1 MSTWQRGDIVVV
13 AFPYTDAH
21 SSVIVKGRPALIIP
35 SAWVN
40 ENTQDIIVAAISS
53 RQPSPGYPTDFRI
66 EKGTP
71 TFQRSGLRVASIV
84 KAAVVA
90 TIPQSVVAR
99 KLGQLTR
106 EDVQKANR
114 YLRAALEL

>member
-21 SSVIVKGRPALIIP
+21 GRVTVKGRPALVIS

-40 ENTQDIIVAAISS
+40 ENTEDVIVAAISS
-53 RQPSPGYPTDFRI
+53 RQPSRGYPTDFRI
-66 EKGTP
+66 EEGTS
-71 TFQRSGLRVASIV
+71 TFQRSGLRVTSIV

-99 KLGQLTR
+99 RLGQLTR
-106 EDVQKANR
+106 EDLQRADR
-114 YLRAALEL
+114 CLRAALEL